1 MKNQKILVLF
11 VITSVPQWVILSLC
25 LVCLLG
31 AAFFDFVPDKHE
43 SEKLFITFNKHQRE
57 TVFINCSLEKNNSQG
72 SVTTKLACFV
82 YVYYVSV
89 WQKGRKREA
98 MSEFQYLP
106 DRIAYCLNNVD
117 LLLFI
122 FFTCG

>member
-57 TVFINCSLEKNNSQG
+57 TVFINCSAEK
-72 SVTTKLACFV
+72 TTAKVQL
-82 YVYYVSV
+82 
-89 WQKGRKREA
+89 Q
-98 MSEFQYLP
+98 
-106 DRIAYCLNNVD
+106 LN
-117 LLLFI
+117 
-122 FFTCG
+122 